1 MLHVRE
7 LERTPRPHTTLV
19 NALTKKEKSSTGY
32 GLTDRKETVDPV
44 LDALSTEAPPGGLL
58 STLRNANAVG
68 FRY

>member
-7 LERTPRPHTTLV
+7 LDRTTRPHTTHV
-19 NALTKKEKSSTGY
+19 NALKINEKSSTGY
-32 GLTDRKETVDPV
+32 GLTDRMETVDPV
-44 LDALSTEAPPGGLL
+44 LNALSTEAPPGGLL